1 MTVFGEAF
9 GLPPGH
15 MLREVRSASQ
25 TRGKRAVGWR
35 WEHEEYDA
43 GGALVAVYESWTTQ
57 GADPLDADAANGIEG
72 FIIEPAWVQLKGPH
86 SPMRRRRLPWAR
98 RASRSPKPTQ

>member
-72 FIIEPAWVQLKGPH
+72 FIKYSPHGWPLRRFGSPPAGFSGGYGPG
-86 SPMRRRRLPWAR
+86 PALA
-98 RASRSPKPTQ
+98 